1 MTNGVSEV
9 IISNLAKEMNNNNRR
24 GGKKCLKAYIS
35 VLPSVPPPVRRVSVT
50 GLSFLRNDKVIP
62 C

>member
-9 IISNLAKEMNNNNRR
+9 IISNLAKEINNNNRR
-24 GGKKCLKAYIS
+24 GGKCLKACIS